1 MADGPP
7 VSHPTDDPGGE
18 PNWALVDTYLRLSPD
33 AAIAVDSTGRIRV
46 ANDLAADLFR
56 CPVDALTDHGIEALM
71 PQRYRDV
78 HTTHRSDY
86 HDHPRQRRMG
96 AGLDLWGVRAD
107 GTEFP
112 VDVSL
117 SPIGDPPGQI
127 VIAAIRDMTER
138 RREQAA
144 QAQLAAIVDST
155 GDAIVATSVDGTIVT
170 WNPGAVELLG
180 YQPDEIVGRH
190 VDVLVPDELRAG
202 LDEVRQR
209 VMRGEPVA
217 PFETLRRRRDGVDID
232 LEVTLSIVRDRF
244 DQVIGTAGIFRDI
257 SDRIRAR
264 SDRAIALQQR
274 AELAQL
280 ADRERIAR
288 DLHDVVI
295 QRIFAA
301 GMTVQAATRMLSK
314 APDVKKRLN
323 NVVDD
328 LDATIVELRSTI
340 FDLEHHRV
348 EAASLRAEIVDL
360 VEELRLALGHDP
372 VVQFDGPVDTA
383 VPSELAQHALAVV
396 REALTNI
403 ARHAAAS
410 ATRVEVTATETL
422 RIRVRDN
429 GVGVGSA
436 TGFSG
441 LRNLRDRAEQLGG
454 RFTLHSPA
462 HGGTELVWQ
471 VPIR

>member
-1 MADGPP
+1 MAEGSPAP
-7 VSHPTDDPGGE
+7 QPGGHDADLD
-18 PNWALVDTYLRLSPD
+18 WALVDAYLRLSPD
-33 AAIAVDSTGRIRV
+33 AAIAVDGSGRIRV
-46 ANDLAADLFR
+46 ANDLAAELFR
-56 CPVDALTDHGIEALM
+56 CRADALTAQSIEELM
-71 PQRYRDV
+71 PQRYRDA
-78 HTTHRSDY
+78 HAAHRSGY

-117 SPIGDPPGQI
+117 SPIGDPPGRI

-155 GDAIVATSVDGTIVT
+155 DDAIVATSVDGTIVT
-170 WNPGAVELLG
+170 WNPGAVRLLG

-190 VDVLVPDELRAG
+190 VDTLVPDELRAG
-202 LDEVRQR
+202 VDEVRQR
-209 VMRGEPVA
+209 VMRGEVVP

-232 LEVTLSIVRDRF
+232 LEVTLSMVRDRF

-264 SDRAIALQQR
+264 SERALALQQR
-274 AELAQL
+274 AELVQL

-301 GMTVQAATRMLSK
+301 GMTVQAATRMLSN
-314 APDVKKRLN
+314 APEVEARLN

-340 FDLEHHRV
+340 FDLEHHRA
-348 EAASLRAEIVDL
+348 ESSSLRAAIVEL
-360 VEELRLALGHDP
+360 VEELRPALDHDP
-372 VVQFDGPVDTA
+372 VVQFDGPIDTS
-383 VPSELAQHALAVV
+383 VSPELAQHALAVV
-396 REALTNI
+396 REALSNV

-410 ATRVEVTATETL
+410 ATRVEVTATDTL

-429 GVGVGSA
+429 GVGVSP
-436 TGFSG
+436 TSRLSG
-441 LRNLRDRAEQLGG
+441 LRNLRERADQLGG
-454 RFTLHSPA
+454 RFELLSPA
-462 HGGTELVWQ
+462 HGGAELSWQ